1 MGKKQNRS
9 DRTTGDTRRERERER
24 ERERK
29 VVVVAIC
36 QKF

>member
-24 ERERK
+24 ERK